1 MTPYEDL
8 KTRFARIGHLDDVL
22 GLLQWDQETVMPDGA
37 APRRADVVGTVSML
51 RHRLI
56 TDPPVGDLLDA
67 VEAAA
72 AGNGGLGPWDR
83 ANLREMRRLW
93 THAAAVPGDLVEANA
108 RATSLCETAWRTAR
122 RDSDFNALLPTLGEL
137 LTLQRRIGE
146 AKADS
151 LGVSAYDALLDM
163 YEPDG
168 RAARIDALFD
178 DLAGFLPGFTEEVLA
193 HQARRPAVARPPGPF
208 PEAAQRPLALA
219 LMTAAGFDFRHGR
232 LDTSAHPF
240 CTGADSDVRI
250 TTRYEED
257 DFSRAILGTLHETGH
272 ALYEQGRPAEWRG
285 QPVGEAR
292 GMALHESQSLVIE
305 MQACRSREFI
315 DYLAPLVREA
325 FGGSGE
331 AWSDDNL
338 YRMYTRVERSLI
350 RVDADEVTY
359 PAHVILRYRLERAM
373 LAGDLALSDLPGA
386 WNDGMRAL
394 VGVTPPDDARGCLQ
408 DIHWPAGAWA
418 YFPTY
423 TLGAM
428 AAAQLFQAACR
439 AAPDLLPALARG
451 DFSPLV
457 IWLRANIHAMA
468 SSASTDEI
476 LTAATG
482 APLGTEAFKAHLRG
496 RYMAEA

>member
-67 VEAAA
+67 AEAAA

-373 LAGDLALSDLPGA
+373 LAGGGARCAPGP
-386 WNDGMRAL
+386 R
-394 VGVTPPDDARGCLQ
+394 P
-408 DIHWPAGAWA
+408 
-418 YFPTY
+418 
-423 TLGAM
+423 
-428 AAAQLFQAACR
+428 R
-439 AAPDLLPALARG
+439 AAGGGGAGQHPVLCSQPAPSRVSEKGGYPILNGYGAQYLGIATAGQYRTRCKFCKPLLKADGTQLIG
-451 DFSPLV
+451 F
-457 IWLRANIHAMA
+457 
-468 SSASTDEI
+468 
-476 LTAATG
+476 ATVWTL
-482 APLGTEAFKAHLRG
+482 PSHRNHLICRHYHTVVWEADGGEKV
-496 RYMAEA
+496 